1 MARPRGRRTVGPRA
15 LASVLAVAGAA
26 LTDCT
31 RPALPPEAG
40 PPRRIA
46 LHGTLNTRD
55 LGGYL
60 TQDGRRVRWGLL
72 FRSDQLSE
80 LNDGDVEAL
89 SSLGLRRVYDLRS
102 ESERMDHED
111 RLPEGV
117 ASISLPIS
125 NPALDPDRLRSLIL
139 SGGAEEG
146 DFHDLLVRANRSF
159 VLDYRAEFGA
169 LIQGLAQPGG
179 LPALFHC
186 TYGKDRTG
194 FAAAV
199 ILEIL
204 GVPWETTV
212 EDYLLSNVTLAPEI
226 ERKSRLIWVG
236 SLFRI
241 SRANA
246 RDLLGVKR
254 EYLESARAAAVER
267 FGSTDAFVRNGLG
280 ISDEMRE
287 KLRRALLE

>member
-1 MARPRGRRTVGPRA
+1 MARRHGRSDPGRRGLAA
-15 LASVLAVAGAA
+15 LLVLAGAA

-31 RPALPPEAG
+31 RPTLPPEAG
-40 PPRRIA
+40 PPRHIA

-72 FRSDQLSE
+72 FRSDRLSD
-80 LNDGDVEAL
+80 LNDRDVEAL
-89 SSLGLRRVYDLRS
+89 ASLGLRRVYDLRS
-102 ESERMDHED
+102 DRERMDHED

-117 ASISLPIS
+117 ASVALPIAD
-125 NPALDPDRLRSLIL
+125 PALDPDRLRSLIL
-139 SGGAEEG
+139 GGGAREG
-146 DFHDLLVRANRSF
+146 EFHDLLLRANRAF
-159 VLDYRAEFGA
+159 ALDYGAEFGA
-169 LIQGLAQPGG
+169 LIAGLAEPGG

-186 TYGKDRTG
+186 SYGKDRAG

-199 ILEIL
+199 ILSIL
-204 GVPWETTV
+204 GVPWETAV
-212 EDYLLSNVTLAPEI
+212 EDYLLSNLTLAPEI
-226 ERKSRLIWVG
+226 ERKSWLIRVG

-241 SRANA
+241 SRADA

-254 EYLESARAAAVER
+254 EYLESAREAAVER
-267 FGSTDAFVRNGLG
+267 FGSIDAYLREGLG
-280 ISDEMRE
+280 ISDETRE

>member
-1 MARPRGRRTVGPRA
+1 MARRHGRSDPGRRGLAA
-15 LASVLAVAGAA
+15 LLVLAGAA
-26 LTDCT
+26 LADCT

-40 PPRRIA
+40 PPRHIA

-72 FRSDQLSE
+72 FRSDRLSE
-80 LNDGDVEAL
+80 LNDGDVDTLA
-89 SSLGLRRVYDLRS
+89 SLGLRRVYDLRS
-102 ESERMDHED
+102 ENERMDHED

-117 ASISLPIS
+117 AAIALPVS
-125 NPALDPDRLRSLIL
+125 DPALDPDRLRSLIL
-139 SGGAEEG
+139 GGGAEEG
-146 DFHDLLVRANRSF
+146 EFHDLLVRANRSF
-159 VLDYRAEFGA
+159 AVDYRAEFGA
-169 LIQGLAQPGG
+169 LIAGLAQPGG

-186 TYGKDRTG
+186 SYGKDRTG

-212 EDYLLSNVTLAPEI
+212 GDYLLSNVTLAPEI

-241 SRANA
+241 SRDNA
-246 RDLLGVKR
+246 RDLLVVKR
-254 EYLESARAAAVER
+254 EYLEAARQAAVER
-267 FGSTDAFVRNGLG
+267 FGSTDAYVREGLG
-280 ISDEMRE
+280 ITNETRE
-287 KLRRALLE
+287 RLRQALLE

>member
-1 MARPRGRRTVGPRA
+1 MARRHGRSDHGRRGLAA
-15 LASVLAVAGAA
+15 LLVLAGAA

-31 RPALPPEAG
+31 RPALPREAG
-40 PPRRIA
+40 PPRHVE
-46 LHGTLNTRD
+46 LHGALNTRD

-72 FRSDQLSE
+72 FRSDRLSE

-89 SSLGLRRVYDLRS
+89 ASLGLRRVYDLRS
-102 ESERMDHED
+102 ESERTHHED
-111 RLPEGV
+111 RLPEDV
-117 ASISLPIS
+117 ASIALPIS

-139 SGGAEEG
+139 GGGAEEG
-146 DFHDLLVRANRSF
+146 EFHGLLLRANRSF
-159 VLDYRAEFGA
+159 VLDHEAEFGA
-169 LIQGLAQPGG
+169 LIQALAQPGG

-199 ILEIL
+199 ILSLL
-204 GVPWETTV
+204 GVPWETAV

-226 ERKSRLIWVG
+226 ERKSRLIRVG

-241 SRANA
+241 SRADA

-254 EYLESARAAAVER
+254 EYLESARRAAAER
-267 FGSTDAFVRNGLG
+267 FGSIDAYLREGLG
-280 ISDEMRE
+280 VSDETRE
-287 KLRRALLE
+287 KLQRALLE